1 MLKRA
6 GWLGRAVVVA
16 VVGVAV
22 GLAGVVGQSVA
33 QSDVK
38 KDGTTKMDDKM
49 KTGDTMKSGD
59 TMQSADKMKSGD
71 GMKKGEMTGD
81 IKANDMK
88 KDDKMMEKKQ

>member
-16 VVGVAV
+16 VVDVAV

-49 KTGDTMKSGD
+49 KTGDTM
-59 TMQSADKMKSGD
+59 QSADKMND
-71 GMKKGEMTGD
+71 GMKKGEMKGD
-81 IKANDMK
+81 IKANE

>member
-49 KTGDTMKSGD
+49 KTGDTM
-59 TMQSADKMKSGD
+59 QSSDKMKSGD
-71 GMKKGEMTGD
+71 GVKKGEMKGD

>member
-49 KTGDTMKSGD
+49 KSGD

>member
-38 KDGTTKMDDKM
+38 KDGTMKMDDKM
-49 KTGDTMKSGD
+49 KTDD

-71 GMKKGEMTGD
+71 DMKKGEMKGD